1 MPNEAFK
8 DHIYAL
14 IFCGGGGTRLWPF
27 SKDARPK
34 QFLKINGDKT
44 LIRQTFERLNSFI
57 PPERTWIVTTPDYTD
72 EVAHELPEIPR
83 KQVLVEPARRN
94 TAMAAGLGA
103 VAIRKVDP
111 QAIIVNTWSDH
122 LITGQSEYEK
132 AILAGSS
139 VAWSGDFLVT
149 TGIKPR
155 YPHTGLGYAKKGEV
169 FDVVDGVEVYK
180 VEKFTE
186 KPKKEV
192 AKKMVASGSY
202 LWHQGTLIWRIETFM
217 RALSQHSP
225 ETFKRL
231 EEIAQNL
238 DKAGGKDK
246 IIKTYL
252 SAPDMSIDVALAEK
266 APNFYIV
273 SAQYEWYD
281 LGDFSVLWQISK
293 KDKEGNSFISLD
305 EGKWMGIDTFD
316 SMVVSEGKRIVATV
330 GLNEIVVVA
339 TDNAVLVIPKAL
351 AQKVKKIVEKLK
363 EEKSKDFL

>member
-1 MPNEAFK
+1 MSNEAFK

-44 LIRQTFERLNSFI
+44 LVRQTFERINSFI
-57 PPERTWIVTTPDYTD
+57 PAERIWIVTTPDYPD
-72 EVAHELPEIPR
+72 EVAEELPEIPK

-103 VAIRKVDP
+103 VAIRKLDP
-111 QAIIVNTWSDH
+111 QAIIVNIWSDQ
-122 LITGQSEYEK
+122 LITGQKEHEK
-132 AILAGSS
+132 AILAGAS
-139 VAWSGDFLVT
+139 VAWSSDNLVAL
-149 TGIKPR
+149 GIKPR
-155 YPHTGLGYAKKGEV
+155 YAHTGLGYIKKGEV
-169 FDVVDGVEVYK
+169 FDVIDGVEVYK

-202 LWHQGTLIWRIETFM
+202 LWHEGTLIWRIETFM
-217 RALSQHSP
+217 RALSQYSP
-225 ETFKRL
+225 ETFNRL

-266 APNFYIV
+266 APNFYTV
-273 SAQYEWYD
+273 S
-281 LGDFSVLWQISK
+281 
-293 KDKEGNSFISLD
+293 
-305 EGKWMGIDTFD
+305 
-316 SMVVSEGKRIVATV
+316 
-330 GLNEIVVVA
+330 
-339 TDNAVLVIPKAL
+339 
-351 AQKVKKIVEKLK
+351 
-363 EEKSKDFL
+363 

>member
-1 MPNEAFK
+1 MSNEAFK

-44 LIRQTFERLNSFI
+44 LVRQTFERINSFI
-57 PPERTWIVTTPDYTD
+57 PAERTWIVTTPDYPD
-72 EVAHELPEIPR
+72 EVAEELPEIPK

-103 VAIRKVDP
+103 VAIRKLDP
-111 QAIIVNTWSDH
+111 QAIIVNIWSDQ
-122 LITGQSEYEK
+122 LITGQKEHEK
-132 AILAGSS
+132 AILAGAS
-139 VAWSGDFLVT
+139 VAWNGDNLVAL
-149 TGIKPR
+149 GIKPR
-155 YPHTGLGYAKKGEV
+155 YAHTGLGYIKKGEV
-169 FDVVDGVEVYK
+169 FDVIDGVEVYK

-192 AKKMVASGSY
+192 AKKMVSSGSY
-202 LWHQGTLIWRIETFM
+202 LWHEGTLIWRIETFM

-238 DKAGGKDK
+238 DKVGGKDK
-246 IIKTYL
+246 IIKIYL

-266 APNFYIV
+266 APNFYTV
-273 SAQYEWYD
+273 SGQYEWYD

-293 KDKEGNSFISLD
+293 KDKEGNSLISLD
-305 EGKWMGIDTFD
+305 DGKWIGIDTFD

-330 GLNEIVVVA
+330 GLTDIVVVA